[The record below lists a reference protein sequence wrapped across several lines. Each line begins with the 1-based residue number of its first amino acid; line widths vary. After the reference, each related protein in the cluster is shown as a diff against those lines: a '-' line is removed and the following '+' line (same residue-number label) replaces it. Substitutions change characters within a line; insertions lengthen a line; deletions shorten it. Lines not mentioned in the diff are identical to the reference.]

1 MAIDFDKLTKGTGSK
16 YKTQIERVRF
26 EKGYVTS
33 IENTVNET
41 LNNLAQGATRLAIYG
56 EPQSGKTEM
65 MICLSAKLLD
75 EGHTCIIILVNDS
88 LDVLSQNYDRFL
100 DSNLIPTPRNL
111 SDLAQGVDLYKAKE
125 QIIITKK
132 NPSDLQKLIEYLKA
146 TKNQSRV
153 VIDDEA
159 DHATPNAKVNKL
171 IDKKTGEANP
181 KTAINRLVG
190 QLIELNGPTNGIY
203 IGVTATPQRLDLN
216 NTFDNQREHW
226 VLFDTHP
233 NYHGHEVFFPS
244 IESGEYQVKFHL
256 EALPDDGDSPEYLQN
271 ALLRFMIN
279 VAHLNCSLPD
289 TPGSGQKNYCM
300 LIHTSG
306 TKEDHRGDYKEVVK
320 VFEAIGQEK
329 ETKTLGRYF
338 SKIEKFA
345 TEMYPSDVLNIMQYI
360 FDKCEAYTVKVINS
374 ERDRELEKITAV
386 TDPKRPFTVAIGG
399 NIVSRGVTFDRLLTM
414 FFTRSPKHKIQTD
427 TYVQRARMFGS
438 RSPYLDHF
446 ELHIPKSLYQD
457 WHTAFYLHRLGMA
470 SLKTGEPI
478 WYEND
483 RTSAVAGSSKDKAN
497 IYQDAGEVDFDIF
510 TFTAEIDAF
519 TSQANLGYAAFDQ
532 LVKLLPPSYLP
543 MQIVKTIESMKPNG
557 DRSIVIHKSRSI
569 KNHTS
574 LSPED
579 VAEIRRG
586 NKGLFYGSDAAH
598 FPESV
603 HHFQIFHNPA
613 GNGRMIYKY
622 VEKGK
627 GLKII
632 SWRKKK

>member
-1 MAIDFDKLTKGTGSK
+1 MAIDFNKLTKGAASK
-16 YKTQIERVRF
+16 YDTQIERVRF
-26 EKGYVTS
+26 EKGYVTA
-33 IENTVNET
+33 IENTVSET
-41 LNNLAQGATRLAIYG
+41 LKNLSDGGTRLAIYG

-65 MICLSAKLLD
+65 MICLTAKLLD
-75 EGHTCIIILVNDS
+75 EGHTCIIVLVNDS
-88 LDVLSQNYDRFL
+88 LDVLSQNYERFL

-132 NPSDLQKLIEYLKA
+132 NPNDLRMLIEYLKK
-146 TKNQSRV
+146 TKNQRRV

-171 IDKKTGEANP
+171 VDKKTGESNP

-190 QLIELNGPTNGIY
+190 ELIELTGPQNGIY

-216 NTFDNQREHW
+216 NTFENQRKYW

-233 NYHGHEVFFPS
+233 NYHGHDIFFPS
-244 IESGEYQVKFHL
+244 NENGEYKVKFHL

-289 TPGSGQKNYCM
+289 TPGAGQKNYCM

-306 TKEDHRGDYKEVVK
+306 TKEDHRGDYREVVK

-329 ETKTLGRYF
+329 ESKESGRF
-338 SKIEKFA
+338 FKKIEKFA
-345 TEMYPSDVLNIMQYI
+345 TEMYPKDVLNIMQYI

-446 ELHIPKSLYQD
+446 ELHIPKTLYQE

-483 RTSAVAGSSKDKAN
+483 RTSAVASSSKDKAN
-497 IYQDAGEVDFDIF
+497 IYQDAGEVDFDLFQFDKSIN
-510 TFTAEIDAF
+510 DF
-519 TSQANLGYAAFDQ
+519 TSSSKIGYASF
-532 LVKLLPPSYLP
+532 VELLKMLP
-543 MQIVKTIESMKPNG
+543 AGYIPNQIISTIHSMKPNG
-557 DRSIVIHKSRSI
+557 DKSIVIHKSRSI
-569 KNHTS
+569 KNHAS
-574 LSPED
+574 LTPED
-579 VAEIRRG
+579 VAAIRRG
-586 NKGLFYGSDAAH
+586 NKGLFYGSDAAD
-598 FPESV
+598 FPQSV

-632 SWRKKK
+632 SWRSNK

>member
-1 MAIDFDKLTKGTGSK
+1 MVIDFNKLTRTTGSK
-16 YKTQIERVRF
+16 YSTQIERVRF
-26 EKGYVTS
+26 EKGYVTA
-33 IENTVNET
+33 IENTVEET
-41 LNNLAQGATRLAIYG
+41 LANLSKGATRLAIYG

-65 MICLSAKLLD
+65 MICLSARLLD
-75 EGHTCIIILVNDS
+75 EGHSCIIILVNDS

-111 SDLAQGVDLYKAKE
+111 SDLAQGVDLYKARE

-132 NPSDLQKLIEYLKA
+132 NPSDLRTLIEYLKA
-146 TKNQSRV
+146 TKNQSRI

-159 DHATPNAKVNKL
+159 DHATPNSKVNKL
-171 IDKKTGEANP
+171 IDKKTGEAHP
-181 KTAINRLVG
+181 KTAINRLVE
-190 QLIELNGPTNGIY
+190 QLIELTGRKSGIY

-216 NTFDNQREHW
+216 NTFDNQRKHW

-233 NYHGHEVFFPS
+233 NYHGHEIFFPS
-244 IESGEYQVKFHL
+244 IESGEYKVRFHL

-289 TPGSGQKNYCM
+289 TPGAGQKNYCM

-306 TKEDHRGDYKEVVK
+306 SKEDHRGDYKEVVK

-329 ETKTLGRYF
+329 ESGQSGRYF
-338 SKIEKFA
+338 KKIESLA
-345 TEMYPSDVLNIMQYI
+345 TDMYPDDVLNVMQYI
-360 FDKCEAYTVKVINS
+360 YDKCEAYTVKVINS

-399 NIVSRGVTFDRLLTM
+399 NIISRGVTFDRLLTM

-470 SLKTGEPI
+470 SLKTGDPI

-497 IYQDAGEVDFDIF
+497 IYQDAGEVDFEKF
-510 TFTAEIDAF
+510 TFSDQIDDF
-519 TSQANLGYAAFDQ
+519 TSEAKIGYESFEE
-532 LVKLLPPSYLP
+532 LLQMLPSGYIP
-543 MQIVKTIESMKPNG
+543 NQIIKTIETMKPNG
-557 DRSIVIHKSRSI
+557 NHSIVVHKSRSI
-569 KNHTS
+569 KNHKS
-574 LSPED
+574 LTPED

-586 NKGLFYGSDAAH
+586 NKGLFYGTDAAN
-598 FPESV
+598 FPKAV
-603 HHFQIFHNPA
+603 HHFQIFHNPS

-632 SWRKKK
+632 SWRKK

>member
-1 MAIDFDKLTKGTGSK
+1 MAIDFDKLTKGSNSK
-16 YKTQIERVRF
+16 YSGQIERVRH
-26 EKGYVTS
+26 EKGYVTA
-33 IENTVNET
+33 IENTVEET
-41 LNNLAQGATRLAIYG
+41 IKNIKDNATRLAIYG

-65 MICLSAKLLD
+65 MICLSARLLD
-75 EGHTCIIILVNDS
+75 EGHTCIIVLVNDS
-88 LDVLSQNYDRFL
+88 LDVLSQNYERFL

-111 SDLAQGVDLYKAKE
+111 SDIAQGVDLYKAKE

-132 NPSDLQKLIEYLKA
+132 NPSDLRMLIEYLKT

-153 VIDDEA
+153 IIDDEA
-159 DHATPNAKVNKL
+159 DHATPNSKVNKT
-171 IDKKTGEANP
+171 IDKKTGESNP
-181 KTAINRLVG
+181 KTAINKLVG
-190 QLIELNGPTNGIY
+190 QLLELTGPKNGIY

-216 NTFDNQREHW
+216 NTFENQREHW

-233 NYHGHEVFFPS
+233 NYHGHEIFFPS

-289 TPGSGQKNYCM
+289 MPGAGQKNYCM

-329 ETKTLGRYF
+329 ATREFGRYF
-338 SKIEKFA
+338 NKIESFA
-345 TEMYPSDVLNIMQYI
+345 NEMYPNDVLNIMQYI

-399 NIVSRGVTFDRLLTM
+399 NIISRGVTFDRLLTM

-483 RTSAVAGSSKDKAN
+483 RTSAVASSSKDKAN
-497 IYQDAGEVDFDIF
+497 IYQDAGEVDFEIF
-510 TFTAEIDAF
+510 NFSKEIEQFTNEGRI
-519 TSQANLGYAAFDQ
+519 GYSSFEE
-532 LVKLLPPSYLP
+532 LVKMLPQGYLP
-543 MQIVKTIESMKPNG
+543 NQIIKTIETMKPNG
-557 DRSIVIHKSRSI
+557 DASIVVHKSRSI
-569 KNHTS
+569 RNHTS
-574 LSPED
+574 LTPED
-579 VAEIRRG
+579 IANIKRG
-586 NKGLFYGSDAAH
+586 NKGLFYGSDAANY
-598 FPESV
+598 PKAV

-632 SWRKKK
+632 SWRKK

>member
-33 IENTVNET
+33 IENTVSET

-159 DHATPNAKVNKL
+159 DHATPNAKVNRL
-171 IDKKTGEANP
+171 VDKKTGEVNP

-216 NTFDNQREHW
+216 NTFENQREHW

-279 VAHLNCSLPD
+279 VAHLNCALPD

-329 ETKTLGRYF
+329 ETKTQGRYF
-338 SKIEKFA
+338 SKIENFA
-345 TEMYPSDVLNIMQYI
+345 MDMYPDDVLNIMQYI

-510 TFTAEIDAF
+510 PYTEEIDAF
-519 TSQANLGYAAFDQ
+519 TSQANLGYAAFDE
-532 LVKLLPPSYLP
+532 LVKLLPLSYLP
-543 MQIVKTIESMKPNG
+543 MQIVKTIQSMKPNG
-557 DRSIVIHKSRSI
+557 DQSIVVHKSRSI
-569 KNHTS
+569 KNHKS

-579 VAEIRRG
+579 IAEIKRG
-586 NKGLFYGSDAAH
+586 NKGLFYGTDATH
-598 FPESV
+598 FPRSV

>member
-1 MAIDFDKLTKGTGSK
+1 MAIDLTKLTKGTGSK
-16 YKTQIERVRF
+16 YQTQIERVRF
-26 EKGYVTS
+26 EKGYVTA
-33 IENTVNET
+33 IENTVEET
-41 LNNLAQGATRLAIYG
+41 LKNLSDGATRLAIYG

-65 MICLSAKLLD
+65 MICLSARLFD
-75 EGHTCIIILVNDS
+75 EGHTCIVILVNDS
-88 LDVLSQNYDRFL
+88 LDVLSQNYERFV

-125 QIIITKK
+125 QLIITKK
-132 NPSDLQKLIEYLKA
+132 NPSDLLKLIEYLKT
-146 TKNQSRV
+146 TKNQTRV

-159 DHATPNAKVNKL
+159 DHATPNAKVNVRV
-171 IDKKTGEANP
+171 DKKTGTANP

-190 QLIELNGPTNGIY
+190 QLIELTGPESGIY

-256 EALPDDGDSPEYLQN
+256 EVLPDDGDSPEYLQN

-289 TPGSGQKNYCM
+289 TPGAGQQNYCM

-306 TKEDHRGDYKEVVK
+306 TKEDHRVDYKEVVK

-329 ETKTLGRYF
+329 EARQSGRYF
-338 SKIEKFA
+338 NKLEGYAI
-345 TEMYPSDVLNIMQYI
+345 EMYPDDVLNIMQYI

-399 NIVSRGVTFDRLLTM
+399 NIISRGVTFDRLLTM

-438 RSPYLDHF
+438 RSPYLNHF

-483 RTSAVAGSSKDKAN
+483 RTSAVGTSSKDKAN
-497 IYQDAGEVDFDIF
+497 IYQDAGEVDFDLFVFNEEIESF
-510 TFTAEIDAF
+510 TNEAK
-519 TSQANLGYAAFDQ
+519 LGYASFAE
-532 LVKLLPPSYLP
+532 LLKMLPSDYLP
-543 MQIVKTIESMKPNG
+543 AQITKTIASMKPNG
-557 DRSIVIHKSRSI
+557 DQSIVIHKSRSI

-574 LSPED
+574 LTPED
-579 VAEIRRG
+579 VEEIRRG
-586 NKGLFYGSDAAH
+586 NKGLFYGSDASR

-622 VEKGK
+622 VEQGK
-627 GLKII
+627 RLKII

>member
-1 MAIDFDKLTKGTGSK
+1 MAIDFDKLSMKSGSK
-16 YKTQIERVRF
+16 YETQIERVRH
-26 EKGYVTS
+26 EKSFVTA
-33 IENTVNET
+33 IENTVQET
-41 LNNLAQGATRLAIYG
+41 LKNLSEGATRLAIYG

-65 MICLSAKLLD
+65 MICLSARLLD

-88 LDVLSQNYDRFL
+88 LDVLSQNYERFV

-111 SDLAQGVDLYKAKE
+111 SELAQGAGLYKAKE
-125 QIIITKK
+125 QVIITKK
-132 NPSDLQKLIEYLKA
+132 NPSDLKKLIEYLKT
-146 TKNQSRV
+146 TKNQARV

-159 DHATPNAKVNKL
+159 DHATPNSKVNL
-171 IDKKTGEANP
+171 VSDKKTGEAYP
-181 KTAINRLVG
+181 KTAINKLVG
-190 QLIELNGPTNGIY
+190 QLIELTGPQNGIY

-233 NYHGHEVFFPS
+233 NYHGHDVFFPS
-244 IESGEYQVKFHL
+244 VESGEYQVEFHL
-256 EALPDDGDSPEYLQN
+256 EELPDDGDNPEYLQN

-289 TPGSGQKNYCM
+289 TPGTGQQNYCM

-306 TKEDHRGDYKEVVK
+306 TKEDHKGDYQVVVK

-329 ETKTLGRYF
+329 STKKLGKYF
-338 SKIEKFA
+338 NKIESFA
-345 TEMYPSDVLNIMQYI
+345 TEMYPDDVLRIMQYI
-360 FDKCEAYTVKVINS
+360 FEKCEAYTVKVINS
-374 ERDRELEKITAV
+374 ARDRELEKITAV

-399 NIVSRGVTFDRLLTM
+399 NIISRGVTFNRLLTM

-438 RSPYLDHF
+438 RSPYLNHF
-446 ELHIPKSLYQD
+446 ELHIPKSLYRD
-457 WHTAFYLHRLGMA
+457 WNEAFFLHRLGMA
-470 SLKTGEPI
+470 SLKTGDPI

-483 RTSAVAGSSKDKAN
+483 RTSAVANSSKDKAN
-497 IYQDAGEVDFDIF
+497 ISQDAGEVDFDVF
-510 TFTAEIDAF
+510 EFKEEIDNF
-519 TSQANLGYAAFDQ
+519 TTEAKLGYEAFA
-532 LVKLLPPSYLP
+532 KLLKMLPPDYLP
-543 MQIVKTIESMKPNG
+543 TQITKTIESMKPSG
-557 DRSIVIHKSRSI
+557 DQSLVIHKSRSI
-569 KNHTS
+569 KNYTS
-574 LSPED
+574 LTSQD

-586 NKGLFYGSDAAH
+586 NKGLFYGSDAAN
-598 FPESV
+598 FPSSV

-622 VEKGK
+622 MEQGK
-627 GLKII
+627 RLKII

>member
-1 MAIDFDKLTKGTGSK
+1 MAIDFDKLTKRSGSK
-16 YKTQIERVRF
+16 YETQIERVRF
-26 EKGYVTS
+26 EKGYVTA
-33 IENTVNET
+33 IEDTVQET
-41 LNNLAQGATRLAIYG
+41 LKNLSDGATRLAIYG

-65 MICLSAKLLD
+65 MICLSARLFD

-88 LDVLSQNYDRFL
+88 LDVLSQNYERFV

-132 NPSDLQKLIEYLKA
+132 NTKDLGKLIEYLKA
-146 TKNQSRV
+146 TKNQTRV

-159 DHATPNAKVNKL
+159 DYATPNSKVNVDV
-171 IDKKTGEANP
+171 DKKTGEANP

-190 QLIELNGPTNGIY
+190 KLIELTGPNSGIY

-289 TPGSGQKNYCM
+289 TPGSGQQNYCM
-300 LIHTSG
+300 LIHTSV

-320 VFEAIGQEK
+320 VFETIGQEK
-329 ETKTLGRYF
+329 ESRELGRYF
-338 SKIEKFA
+338 KKIAGFA
-345 TEMYPSDVLNIMQYI
+345 SEMYPDDVMNIMQYI

-399 NIVSRGVTFDRLLTM
+399 NIISRGVTFDRLLTM

-438 RSPYLDHF
+438 RSPYLNHF

-457 WHTAFYLHRLGMA
+457 WHEAFYFHRLGMA
-470 SLKTGEPI
+470 SLKTGDPI

-483 RTSAVAGSSKDKAN
+483 RTSAVASSSKDKAN
-497 IYQDAGEVDFDIF
+497 IRQDAGEVDFDLF
-510 TFTAEIDAF
+510 VFDEQVDKF
-519 TSQANLGYAAFDQ
+519 TSEAKIGYSSFA
-532 LVKLLPPSYLP
+532 KLLNMLPPGYLP
-543 MQIVKTIESMKPNG
+543 TQVTKTIESMKPNG
-557 DRSIVIHKSRSI
+557 DQSLVIHKSRSI
-569 KNHTS
+569 RNHTS
-574 LSPED
+574 LSSKD

-586 NKGLFYGSDAAH
+586 NKGLFYGTDAAH

-613 GNGRMIYKY
+613 GKGRMIYKY
-622 VEKGK
+622 VDQGK
-627 GLKII
+627 KLKII
-632 SWRKKK
+632 SWRK

>member
-1 MAIDFDKLTKGTGSK
+1 MAIDFNKLTKGTGSK
-16 YKTQIERVRF
+16 YDTQIERVRF
-26 EKGYVTS
+26 EKGYVTA
-33 IENTVNET
+33 IENTVQET
-41 LNNLAQGATRLAIYG
+41 LKNLSDGATRLAIYG

-65 MICLSAKLLD
+65 MICLSARLFD

-88 LDVLSQNYDRFL
+88 LDVLSQNYERFV

-132 NPSDLQKLIEYLKA
+132 NPSDLLKLIEYLKT
-146 TKNQSRV
+146 TKNQTRV

-190 QLIELNGPTNGIY
+190 QLIELTGPKNGIY

-289 TPGSGQKNYCM
+289 TPGAGQKNYCM

-329 ETKTLGRYF
+329 ETKNLGRYF
-338 SKIEKFA
+338 NKIESFA
-345 TEMYPSDVLNIMQYI
+345 TEMYPDDVLNIMQYI

-399 NIVSRGVTFDRLLTM
+399 NIISRGVTFDRLLTM

-470 SLKTGEPI
+470 SLKTGDPI

-483 RTSAVAGSSKDKAN
+483 RTSAVASSSKDKAN

-510 TFTAEIDAF
+510 VFNEEIDRF
-519 TSQANLGYAAFDQ
+519 TSDAKLGYESFA
-532 LVKLLPPSYLP
+532 KLLKMLPSDYLP
-543 MQIVKTIESMKPNG
+543 TQITKTIESMKPNG
-557 DRSIVIHKSRSI
+557 DQSIVIHKSRSI

-574 LSPED
+574 LTPEVVLLLQVYPD
-579 VAEIRRG
+579 
-586 NKGLFYGSDAAH
+586 
-598 FPESV
+598 
-603 HHFQIFHNPA
+603 
-613 GNGRMIYKY
+613 
-622 VEKGK
+622 
-627 GLKII
+627 
-632 SWRKKK
+632 

>member
-1 MAIDFDKLTKGTGSK
+1 MAIDFNKLSKGVNSK
-16 YKTQIERVRF
+16 YASQIERVRF
-26 EKGYVTS
+26 EKGYVTA
-33 IENTVNET
+33 IENTVEET
-41 LNNLAQGATRLAIYG
+41 IKNISEGATRLAIYG

-65 MICLSAKLLD
+65 MICLTARLLD
-75 EGHTCIIILVNDS
+75 EGHTCIVVLVNDS
-88 LDVLSQNYDRFL
+88 LDVLSQNYERFL

-111 SDLAQGVDLYKAKE
+111 SDLAQGIDLYRANE

-132 NPSDLQKLIEYLKA
+132 NPSDLRLLIEYLK
-146 TKNQSRV
+146 TTRNTSRV

-159 DHATPNAKVNKL
+159 DHATPNAKVNKKV
-171 IDKKTGEANP
+171 DKKTGEINP
-181 KTAINRLVG
+181 KTAINKLVG
-190 QLIELNGPTNGIY
+190 QLIELTGPKSGIY

-244 IESGEYQVKFHL
+244 IESGEYKVNFHL

-271 ALLRFMIN
+271 ALLRFMVN

-289 TPGSGQKNYCM
+289 TPGAGQKNYCM

-306 TKEDHRGDYKEVVK
+306 TKEDHRGDYKVVVK
-320 VFEAIGQEK
+320 VFEEIGQEK
-329 ETKTLGRYF
+329 SSKQLGKYF
-338 SKIEKFA
+338 KKIETFA
-345 TEMYPSDVLNIMQYI
+345 TEMYPNDVLNIMQYI

-374 ERDRELEKITAV
+374 ERDRELEKISAV

-483 RTSAVAGSSKDKAN
+483 RTSAVASTSKDKAN
-497 IYQDAGEVDFDIF
+497 IYQDAGEVDFEIF
-510 TFTAEIDAF
+510 KFTEQIDLF
-519 TSQANLGYAAFDQ
+519 TSDAKIGYETFNNL
-532 LVKLLPPSYLP
+532 LKMLPENYLP
-543 MQIVKTIESMKPNG
+543 KQIVNTIETMKPNG
-557 DRSIVIHKSRSI
+557 NDSIVVHKSRSI

-574 LSPED
+574 LTEED
-579 VAEIRRG
+579 VVQIRRG
-586 NKGLFYGSDAAH
+586 NKGLFFGTDAAR
-598 FPESV
+598 FPQSV
-603 HHFQIFHNPA
+603 HHFQIFHNLA

-632 SWRKKK
+632 RWKK

>member
-1 MAIDFDKLTKGTGSK
+1 MAIDFEKLTRGANSK
-16 YKTQIERVRF
+16 YANQIERVRF
-26 EKGYVTS
+26 EKGYVKS
-33 IENTVNET
+33 IEITVEETIKNINE
-41 LNNLAQGATRLAIYG
+41 GATRLAIYG

-65 MICLSAKLLD
+65 MICLTARLLD
-75 EGHTCIIILVNDS
+75 EGQTCIIVLVNDS
-88 LDVLSQNYDRFL
+88 LDVLSQNYERFL

-132 NPSDLQKLIEYLKA
+132 NPSDLQKLIEYLKT
-146 TKNQSRV
+146 TKNLSRV

-171 IDKKTGEANP
+171 IDKKTGESNP

-190 QLIELNGPTNGIY
+190 QLIELTGPKSGIY

-244 IESGEYQVKFHL
+244 IEAGEYKVDFHL

-271 ALLRFMIN
+271 ALLRFMVN

-289 TPGSGQKNYCM
+289 TPGAGQKNYCM

-329 ETKTLGRYF
+329 SSKQLGRYF
-338 SKIEKFA
+338 NKIESFA
-345 TEMYPSDVLNIMQYI
+345 MEMYPESVLNIMQYI

-483 RTSAVAGSSKDKAN
+483 RTSAVASTSKDKA
-497 IYQDAGEVDFDIF
+497 GC
-510 TFTAEIDAF
+510 
-519 TSQANLGYAAFDQ
+519 
-532 LVKLLPPSYLP
+532 
-543 MQIVKTIESMKPNG
+543 
-557 DRSIVIHKSRSI
+557 
-569 KNHTS
+569 
-574 LSPED
+574 
-579 VAEIRRG
+579 
-586 NKGLFYGSDAAH
+586 
-598 FPESV
+598 
-603 HHFQIFHNPA
+603 
-613 GNGRMIYKY
+613 
-622 VEKGK
+622 
-627 GLKII
+627 
-632 SWRKKK
+632 W

>member
-1 MAIDFDKLTKGTGSK
+1 MAIDFNKLTKGTGSK
-16 YKTQIERVRF
+16 YDTQIERVRF
-26 EKGYVTS
+26 EKGYVTA
-33 IENTVNET
+33 IENTIQET
-41 LNNLAQGATRLAIYG
+41 LKNLSDGATRLAIYG

-65 MICLSAKLLD
+65 MICLSARLLD

-88 LDVLSQNYDRFL
+88 LDVLSQNYERFL

-132 NPSDLQKLIEYLKA
+132 NPSDLLKLIEYLKT
-146 TKNQSRV
+146 TKNQTRV

-181 KTAINRLVG
+181 KTAINKLVG
-190 QLIELNGPTNGIY
+190 QLIELTGQKNGIY

-289 TPGSGQKNYCM
+289 TPGAGQKNYCM

-329 ETKTLGRYF
+329 ESKNLGRYF
-338 SKIEKFA
+338 NKIESFA
-345 TEMYPSDVLNIMQYI
+345 NEMYPDDVLNIMQYI

-399 NIVSRGVTFDRLLTM
+399 NIISRGVTFDRLLTM

-470 SLKTGEPI
+470 SLKTGDPI

-483 RTSAVAGSSKDKAN
+483 RTSAVASSSKDKAN
-497 IYQDAGEVDFDIF
+497 IFQDAGEVDFDIF
-510 TFTAEIDAF
+510 VFNEEIDKF
-519 TSQANLGYAAFDQ
+519 TSEAKLGYDSFA
-532 LVKLLPPSYLP
+532 KLMEMLPSNYLP
-543 MQIVKTIESMKPNG
+543 TQITKTIESMKPNG
-557 DRSIVIHKSRSI
+557 DQSIVIHKSRSI

-574 LSPED
+574 LTPED
-579 VAEIRRG
+579 IAEIRRG
-586 NKGLFYGSDAAH
+586 NKGLFYGSDASR
-598 FPESV
+598 FPQSV
-603 HHFQIFHNPA
+603 HHFQIFNNPA

>member
-1 MAIDFDKLTKGTGSK
+1 MVIDFNKLTKGTGSK
-16 YKTQIERVRF
+16 YDTQIERVRF
-26 EKGYVTS
+26 EKGYVNA
-33 IENTVNET
+33 IENTIQET
-41 LNNLAQGATRLAIYG
+41 LKNLSDGATRLAIYG

-65 MICLSAKLLD
+65 MICLSARLLD

-88 LDVLSQNYDRFL
+88 LDVLSQNYERFL

-132 NPSDLQKLIEYLKA
+132 NPSDLLKLIEYLKT
-146 TKNQSRV
+146 TKNQTRV

-171 IDKKTGEANP
+171 IDKKTGESNP
-181 KTAINRLVG
+181 KTAINKLVG
-190 QLIELNGPTNGIY
+190 QLIELTGPKNGIY

-289 TPGSGQKNYCM
+289 TPGAGQKNYCM

-329 ETKTLGRYF
+329 ESKNLGRYF
-338 SKIEKFA
+338 NKIESFA
-345 TEMYPSDVLNIMQYI
+345 TEMYPDEVLNIMQYI

-399 NIVSRGVTFDRLLTM
+399 NIISRGVTFDRLLTM

-483 RTSAVAGSSKDKAN
+483 RTSAVASSSKDKAN
-497 IYQDAGEVDFDIF
+497 IFQDAGEVDFDVF
-510 TFTAEIDAF
+510 EFNEEIEKF
-519 TSQANLGYAAFDQ
+519 TSEAKLGYDSFA
-532 LVKLLPPSYLP
+532 KLMEMLPSNYLP
-543 MQIVKTIESMKPNG
+543 TQITKTIESMKPNG
-557 DRSIVIHKSRSI
+557 DQSIVIHKSRSI

-574 LSPED
+574 LTPED

-586 NKGLFYGSDAAH
+586 NKGLFYGKDASH
-598 FPESV
+598 FPLSV
-603 HHFQIFHNPA
+603 HHFQIFNNPA

-622 VEKGK
+622 VEQGK

>member
-1 MAIDFDKLTKGTGSK
+1 MAIDFEKLTRETNTK
-16 YKTQIERVRF
+16 YANQIERVRF
-26 EKGYVTS
+26 EKGYVKS
-33 IENTVNET
+33 IENTVEET
-41 LNNLAQGATRLAIYG
+41 IRNILEGATRLAIYG

-65 MICLSAKLLD
+65 MICLSARLLD

-88 LDVLSQNYDRFL
+88 LDVLSQNYERFVE
-100 DSNLIPTPRNL
+100 SNLIPTPRNL

-159 DHATPNAKVNKL
+159 DHATPNSKVNKL

-190 QLIELNGPTNGIY
+190 QLIELNGPKNGIY

-289 TPGSGQKNYCM
+289 APGAGQKNYCM

-306 TKEDHRGDYKEVVK
+306 SKEDHRGDYKEVVR

-329 ETKTLGRYF
+329 ESKNLGRYF
-338 SKIEKFA
+338 NKIENFA
-345 TEMYPSDVLNIMQYI
+345 KEMYPDDVLNIMQYI
-360 FDKCEAYTVKVINS
+360 FDKCEAYSVKVINS
-374 ERDRELEKITAV
+374 ERDRESEKITAV

-399 NIVSRGVTFDRLLTM
+399 NIISRGVTFDRLLTM

-470 SLKTGEPI
+470 SLKTGDPI

-483 RTSAVAGSSKDKAN
+483 RTNAVASSSKDKAN
-497 IYQDAGEVDFDIF
+497 IYQDAGEVDFEIF
-510 TFTAEIDAF
+510 KFTEELQLF
-519 TSQANLGYAAFDQ
+519 TSEPKLGYQSFG
-532 LVKLLPPSYLP
+532 KLLKMLPLDYLP
-543 MQIVKTIESMKPNG
+543 TQITKTIESMKPNG
-557 DRSIVIHKSRSI
+557 DQSIVIHKSRSI

-579 VAEIRRG
+579 VAEIKRG

-632 SWRKKK
+632 SWRGKK

>member
-1 MAIDFDKLTKGTGSK
+1 MAIDFDKLVKDLGSK
-16 YKTQIERVRF
+16 YDAQIERVRF

-33 IENTVNET
+33 IENTVSET
-41 LNNLAQGATRLAIYG
+41 MQNLSDGATRLAIYG

-65 MICLSAKLLD
+65 MICLSARLLD
-75 EGHTCIIILVNDS
+75 DGHSCIIILVNDS
-88 LDVLSQNYDRFL
+88 LDVLSQNYERFL

-111 SDLAQGVDLYKAKE
+111 SDLAQAGDLYKAKE

-132 NPSDLQKLIEYLKA
+132 NPSDLRALIEYLKR
-146 TKNQSRV
+146 TKNQTRI

-159 DHATPNAKVNKL
+159 DHATPNSKVNKL
-171 IDKKTGEANP
+171 VDKKTGESNP

-190 QLIELNGPTNGIY
+190 ELIELTGPKNGIY

-216 NTFDNQREHW
+216 NTFENQREHW

-244 IESGEYQVKFHL
+244 IESGDYKVKFHL

-289 TPGSGQKNYCM
+289 KPGAGQKNYSM

-329 ETKTLGRYF
+329 ESKQQGRF
-338 SKIEKFA
+338 FHRIEKFA
-345 TEMYPSDVLNIMQYI
+345 TEMYPNDVMNIMQYI

-399 NIVSRGVTFDRLLTM
+399 NIISRGVTFDRLLTM

-427 TYVQRARMFGS
+427 TYVQRARMFGN

-483 RTSAVAGSSKDKAN
+483 RTSAVASTSKDKAN
-497 IYQDAGEVDFDIF
+497 IYQDAGEVDFELFEYKREVD
-510 TFTAEIDAF
+510 EF
-519 TSQANLGYAAFDQ
+519 TSESKTGYAAFGE
-532 LVKLLPPSYLP
+532 LMRMLPLDYIPNH
-543 MQIVKTIESMKPNG
+543 IIKTIESMKPNG
-557 DRSIVIHKSRSI
+557 DQSIVIHKSRSI
-569 KNHTS
+569 KNHAS
-574 LSPED
+574 LSQED

-598 FPESV
+598 FPEAV
-603 HHFQIFHNPA
+603 HHFQIFHNPV

-632 SWRKKK
+632 SWRKAQ

>member
-1 MAIDFDKLTKGTGSK
+1 MAIDFDKLARSTSSK
-16 YKTQIERVRF
+16 YSGQIERVRY
-26 EKGYVTS
+26 EKGYVTA
-33 IENTVNET
+33 IENTVEET
-41 LNNLAQGATRLAIYG
+41 LKNITSGATRLAIYG

-75 EGHTCIIILVNDS
+75 EGHTCIIVLVNDS

-132 NPSDLQKLIEYLKA
+132 NPSDLKTLIEYLKT
-146 TKNQSRV
+146 TKNVSRV

-159 DHATPNAKVNKL
+159 DHATPNAKVNKTF
-171 IDKKTGEANP
+171 DKKTGESNP
-181 KTAINRLVG
+181 KTAINKLVG
-190 QLIELNGPTNGIY
+190 QLIELTGPKSGIY

-216 NTFDNQREHW
+216 NTFENQREHW

-244 IESGEYQVKFHL
+244 IEAGEYQVKFHL

-279 VAHLNCSLPD
+279 VAHLNCTLPD
-289 TPGSGQKNYCM
+289 KPGAGQKNYCM

-329 ETKTLGRYF
+329 SSGVSGRYF
-338 SKIEKFA
+338 AKIESYA
-345 TEMYPSDVLNIMQYI
+345 NEMYPEDVLNVMQYI

-399 NIVSRGVTFDRLLTM
+399 NIISRGVTFDRLLTM

-483 RTSAVAGSSKDKAN
+483 RTSAVSGSSKDKAN
-497 IYQDAGEVDFDIF
+497 IYQDAGEVDFDLF
-510 TFTAEIDAF
+510 KFDQQIDDF
-519 TSQANLGYAAFDQ
+519 TSQAQVGYASFKKLQ
-532 LVKLLPPSYLP
+532 ELLPGEYLP
-543 MQIVKTIESMKPNG
+543 SQIMKTIESMKPNG
-557 DRSIVIHKSRSI
+557 DESIVVHKSRSI
-569 KNHTS
+569 KNHSS
-574 LSPED
+574 LTPED
-579 VAEIRRG
+579 MTQIRRG
-586 NKGLFYGSDAAH
+586 NKGLFYGTDAAL
-598 FPESV
+598 FPRAV
-603 HHFQIFHNPA
+603 HHFQIFHNPE

-632 SWRKKK
+632 SWRKGK